1 MEYAGPSLAA
11 FDIANHFVE
20 FVGCGGN
27 TNRHILFSV
36 QKTNLFLSF
45 NLKPNNKWLNPLL
58 VRGFQEGVNK

>member
-27 TNRHILFSV
+27 KNRHILISV
-36 QKTNLFLSF
+36 QKTKSF
-45 NLKPNNKWLNPLL
+45 SSVLI
-58 VRGFQEGVNK
+58 